1 MALALAARSAAFTVT
16 TLGLRRGPAT
26 KPLRTRPATATRA
39 MGSTIPDGPEY
50 TIPDQPA
57 RFAKDKA
64 AGNARVLTTV
74 GPGMCCPP
82 RHPTHVRARPPK
94 EVPPT

>member
-1 MALALAARSAAFTVT
+1 MALALAARSAAFTAT
-16 TLGLRRGPAT
+16 TLGLRRAPA
-26 KPLRTRPATATRA
+26 KPLRTRPTTAIRM

-57 RFAKDKA
+57 RFAADKA

-74 GPGMCCPP
+74 GPGMYCPP
-82 RHPTHVRARPPK
+82 RHPTHVGPSLL
-94 EVPPT
+94 ELNGIL